1 MPKKVIQEE
10 IYNPEPEL
18 EVEEKP
24 IKISKR
30 TGKPVRPM
38 TEKQK
43 ENLTKG
49 RQIAIEKKKE
59 LNAGVDLERKARMI
73 KEARNIRQQEKI
85 AQQKKMYEDAVKE
98 DADDEEVIQP
108 KKEKKKKKVV
118 KYIEE
123 SSSDSEEEEIIYK
136 QKKKIREKTTSELE
150 ENVAKNELKKRLEDV
165 RSSSLSQMLMPSYY

>member
-59 LNAGVDLERKARMI
+59 LNAGGGFRKKSKNDQGSEKYKTAR
-73 KEARNIRQQEKI
+73 KNCTT
-85 AQQKKMYEDAVKE
+85 KK
-98 DADDEEVIQP
+98 
-108 KKEKKKKKVV
+108 
-118 KYIEE
+118 
-123 SSSDSEEEEIIYK
+123 
-136 QKKKIREKTTSELE
+136 
-150 ENVAKNELKKRLEDV
+150 NV
-165 RSSSLSQMLMPSYY
+165 

>member
-1 MPKKVIQEE
+1 MPKKIIEEE
-10 IYNPEPEL
+10 IYEQPEL
-18 EVEEKP
+18 EVKSEP
-24 IKISKR
+24 IKISKK

-43 ENLTKG
+43 ENLAKG

-59 LNAGVDLERKARMI
+59 LNAGVDMERKAKMI
-73 KEARNIRQQEKI
+73 KESRNIRQQEKI
-85 AQQKKMYEDAVKE
+85 AKQKKMYEDAVKE
-98 DADDEEVIQP
+98 DADNEEEVIP

-136 QKKKIREKTTSELE
+136 KKKKNREITNQELE
-150 ENVAKNELKKRLEDV
+150 ENVAKHELKKRLEDV

>member
-1 MPKKVIQEE
+1 MPKKIIEE
-10 IYNPEPEL
+10 DIYDPEPEL

-43 ENLTKG
+43 ENLKKG
-49 RQIAIEKKKE
+49 REIAIEKKKE
-59 LNAGVDLERKARMI
+59 LNAGVDMERKAKMI
-73 KEARNIRQQEKI
+73 KEARDIQQKEKI
-85 AQQKKMYEDAVKE
+85 AKQKKMYEDALAE
-98 DADDEEVIQP
+98 NEEQEEVIQP
-108 KKEKKKKKVV
+108 KKEKKKKKIV

-136 QKKKIREKTTSELE
+136 KKKKNREKTTNELE
-150 ENVAKNELKKRLEDV
+150 ENVAKIELKKRLEDV

>member
-49 RQIAIEKKKE
+49 RQIAIEKKRTKCW
-59 LNAGVDLERKARMI
+59 GGFRKKSKNDQGSEKYKTAR
-73 KEARNIRQQEKI
+73 KNCTT
-85 AQQKKMYEDAVKE
+85 KK
-98 DADDEEVIQP
+98 
-108 KKEKKKKKVV
+108 
-118 KYIEE
+118 
-123 SSSDSEEEEIIYK
+123 
-136 QKKKIREKTTSELE
+136 
-150 ENVAKNELKKRLEDV
+150 NV
-165 RSSSLSQMLMPSYY
+165 

>member
-59 LNAGVDLERKARMI
+59 LNAGVDLERKAKMI

>member
-59 LNAGVDLERKARMI
+59 LNAGGDLERKAKMI

>member
-43 ENLTKG
+43 ENLAKG

-59 LNAGVDLERKARMI
+59 LNAGVDLERKAKMI

-85 AQQKKMYEDAVKE
+85 AQQKKMYEEAVKE

-136 QKKKIREKTTSELE
+136 KKKKNREKTTSELE
-150 ENVAKNELKKRLEDV
+150 ENAAKHELKKRLEDV

>member
-1 MPKKVIQEE
+1 MPKKIIEE
-10 IYNPEPEL
+10 DIYDPEPEL

-43 ENLTKG
+43 ENLKKG
-49 RQIAIEKKKE
+49 REIAIEKKKA
-59 LNAGVDLERKARMI
+59 LNAGVDLERKAKMI
-73 KEARNIRQQEKI
+73 KESRDIRQQEKI
-85 AQQKKMYEDAVKE
+85 AKQKKMYEDAVKE